1 MMAAL
6 LTDGISYQ
14 ILNTYMYSYQKIYR
28 RYLSAE
34 SISITRLTQMGTL
47 CV

>member
-14 ILNTYMYSYQKIYR
+14 ILTYMYSYQKIYR
-28 RYLSAE
+28 RYLSAA